1 MKKLLCLIIS
11 LIMCCLF
18 FVGCEK
24 RYSYVTVNT
33 CFNFR
38 CEAVLSS
45 TNQEYIVKNQTAK
58 EIYNY
63 SAQAKTEQ
71 TENSG
76 QGASLTL
83 YFVGDKIEE
92 PKSADD
98 SAVICTYV
106 IYENDVFY
114 YNHSSSTSI
123 VGYYSDGL
131 YNLISTLV
139 IIYS

>member
-1 MKKLLCLIIS
+1 
-11 LIMCCLF
+11 MCCLF

-38 CEAVLSS
+38 CEAVFSS
-45 TNQEYIVKNQTAK
+45 NSKEYTVMEQSAK

-114 YNHSSSTSI
+114 YNHSSSTLI
-123 VGYYSDGL
+123 TGYYSDGL